1 MRTVVNRA
9 VVLLLASGDRRR
21 MALPDL
27 TRRELVRLAEAG
39 NGQAAYVL
47 SKEAFRWN
55 DCLALAFSS

>member
-27 TRRELVRLAEAG
+27 TRREFVRLAEAG
-39 NGQAAYVL
+39 NGQAA
-47 SKEAFRWN
+47 
-55 DCLALAFSS
+55 